1 MMKHMHPIIMNA
13 IATYLIHVESVESVP
28 GCICTPPTESH
39 LKPEG
44 QNHV

>member
-1 MMKHMHPIIMNA
+1 MMKHMHPIIMNT

-28 GCICTPPTESH
+28 GCFCTPPTESH